1 MPDSQSHS
9 SDESSCCDLCDI
21 TSEPE
26 SDVNVEESDC
36 DADDSDLMDV
46 DETIVDELENDAEND
61 DLEPVPEADDIP
73 MAAAASY
80 DALEASTNDWNGF
93 KIVGDNLDKLVKTR
107 HI

>member
-26 SDVNVEESDC
+26 SDVNLEESDC
-36 DADDSDLMDV
+36 DADDSELMDV
-46 DETIVDELENDAEND
+46 DETIVNELENDAEYEND

-73 MAAAASY
+73 MAATASY
-80 DALEASTNDWNGF
+80 DALEACTND
-93 KIVGDNLDKLVKTR
+93 
-107 HI
+107 